1 MSTRTRTLTAQQ
13 AGLLVAVLLAVFM
26 ALLDV
31 NIVTVALPAMQ
42 ADLHGGV
49 GEMQWVMNAYTLCIA
64 ALALSAGAL
73 ADRYGR
79 KRMFVTGVVLFTAGS
94 AVCAL
99 APNAVVL
106 VIGRFVQGIGAA
118 ITVPGTLSLIA
129 QGFPE
134 QGQRARV
141 IGVWSMVAGLAA
153 IAGPVLGGA
162 LVDALGWSSI
172 FLVNLPIGLVA
183 VVVAVRSVTESADPD
198 HASLDP
204 AGQVLCVAWL
214 GLLLYGLIN
223 AGTAGWSDAG
233 TVLPLAAAVVL
244 LAGFLVVEVRQER
257 PMLPVRLFR
266 HPPFAGANTASFLLG
281 FSVLSALFFL
291 PLYLQQV
298 HGASAAEAGLL
309 LLPMPICSVLFSYL
323 TGRWTGRAG
332 PRLPMITGYLVSS
345 VALAALVLLEPGS
358 SRVLCAVLFALLG
371 IGGGIA
377 LTPTNAAV
385 MASVPIQRS
394 GVAAATVNAGRQ
406 TGTSLG
412 IALLGTLFASL
423 STDDLVRSLTAAGI
437 TDPPASALAR
447 TVMDE
452 HALADAAARTGLGGV
467 RIQEMYGSAFV
478 GGLHVAMLVA
488 AAASLAATAIAI
500 AVKAGRPGN
509 DSAWRVR

>member
-1 MSTRTRTLTAQQ
+1 MST
-13 AGLLVAVLLAVFM
+13 AGS
-26 ALLDV
+26 
-31 NIVTVALPAMQ
+31 
-42 ADLHGGV
+42 GR
-49 GEMQWVMNAYTLCIA
+49 CIA

-99 APNAVVL
+99 APDAVVL
-106 VIGRFVQGIGAA
+106 VIGRFVQGTGAA

-134 QGQRARV
+134 QGQRARA

-162 LVDALGWSSI
+162 LVDAFGWSSI
-172 FLVNLPIGLVA
+172 FLINLPIGLVA

-223 AGTAGWSDAG
+223 AGTAGWSGAG
-233 TVLPLAAAVVL
+233 TVLP
-244 LAGFLVVEVRQER
+244 LAGFLVVEVRQDR

-298 HGASAAEAGLL
+298 QGVSAAG
-309 LLPMPICSVLFSYL
+309 PG
-323 TGRWTGRAG
+323 GRGRAC
-332 PRLPMITGYLVSS
+332 R
-345 VALAALVLLEPGS
+345 
-358 SRVLCAVLFALLG
+358 
-371 IGGGIA
+371 
-377 LTPTNAAV
+377 
-385 MASVPIQRS
+385 
-394 GVAAATVNAGRQ
+394 
-406 TGTSLG
+406 
-412 IALLGTLFASL
+412 
-423 STDDLVRSLTAAGI
+423 
-437 TDPPASALAR
+437 
-447 TVMDE
+447 
-452 HALADAAARTGLGGV
+452 
-467 RIQEMYGSAFV
+467 
-478 GGLHVAMLVA
+478 
-488 AAASLAATAIAI
+488 
-500 AVKAGRPGN
+500 
-509 DSAWRVR
+509 